1 MFFCFICAQSF
12 AQSLNIPVDSWREH
26 LPVSKGISIAQSNE
40 KVFCATEKGIIVLRK
55 DDNSFEVLGRSGGLS
70 DINIGG
76 VGFHDPTQ
84 TLLIG
89 YKNGNIDLLR
99 NNEVANLGDLKR
111 SNVISGAK
119 AINRIKFKIMIYI
132 CKLSYLL

>member
-1 MFFCFICAQSF
+1 M
-12 AQSLNIPVDSWREH
+12 
-26 LPVSKGISIAQSNE
+26 SKGISIAQSNE

-70 DINIGG
+70 DINIGS

-111 SNVISGAK
+111 SNVISG
-119 AINRIKFKIMIYI
+119 IRIV
-132 CKLSYLL
+132 